1 MAAIGEPGAGA
12 RLQKGTRAPI
22 RAACGRP
29 GRAASSSH
37 RAWAPSHLLPG
48 RPTTQA
54 RTRTRNGMLATAVA
68 YARSSANGV
77 AKGD

>member
-54 RTRTRNGMLATAVA
+54 QTRNGMLATAVA
-68 YARSSANGV
+68 YARSSANG
-77 AKGD
+77 AA